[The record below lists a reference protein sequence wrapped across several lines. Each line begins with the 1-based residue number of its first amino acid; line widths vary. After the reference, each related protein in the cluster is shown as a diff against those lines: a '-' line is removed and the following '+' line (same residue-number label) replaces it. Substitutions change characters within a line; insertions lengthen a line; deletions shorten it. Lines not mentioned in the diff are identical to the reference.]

1 MIHTDK
7 WVWIHVPRTAGSTV
21 EGLFYELWGKNPVLD
36 SQHSTVWDL
45 QKDYRNRFIFGF
57 VRNPYTY
64 EWSIWNYHKHS
75 WGIFEKFDEWCA
87 FRFDGKEKEI
97 YEKYPNHKYELDY
110 CTILFKRDM
119 SGYFCDSE
127 KKSHVSQIYRFEE
140 LNESWKDIERR
151 VQTGI
156 ELNVYDRNYKD
167 DYKRD
172 YTDYSYHLIST
183 QRAKDIALFGYN
195 FDGYEGEVPLQFETD
210 FVGDNYAYTYS

>member
-1 MIHTDK
+1 MSIDTIRSKNSLDK
-7 WVWIHVPRTAGSTV
+7 LLGAVNQEKA
-21 EGLFYELWGKNPVLD
+21 
-36 SQHSTVWDL
+36 
-45 QKDYRNRFIFGF
+45 RN
-57 VRNPYTY
+57 
-64 EWSIWNYHKHS
+64 
-75 WGIFEKFDEWCA
+75 
-87 FRFDGKEKEI
+87 
-97 YEKYPNHKYELDY
+97 
-110 CTILFKRDM
+110 
-119 SGYFCDSE
+119 SE
-127 KKSHVSQIYRFEE
+127 KKSYVSQIYRFEE

-172 YTDYSYHLIST
+172 YTDYSYNLIST